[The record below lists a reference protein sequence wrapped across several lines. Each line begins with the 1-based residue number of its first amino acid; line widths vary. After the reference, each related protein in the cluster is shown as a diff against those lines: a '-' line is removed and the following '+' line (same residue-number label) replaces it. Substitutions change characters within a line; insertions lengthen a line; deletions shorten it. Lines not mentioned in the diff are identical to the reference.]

1 MIPRQARNDGS
12 ITCAVLCSGFLSH
25 NRLCRGALLH
35 KKTPRVR
42 SFFCLRL
49 SILLQNASLFE
60 FDGCA
65 DFFELVCHFL
75 GFRFGNVFFNGRRR
89 AVNERFRFGESER
102 RDFTHN
108 LDDGDFVRSD
118 FFEHYR
124 ELGLLFR
131 CGSSRAACRGS
142 RRRCCGRSRSATG
155 QRYCYQSACQ

>member
-1 MIPRQARNDGS
+1 MWELVTAALPCGGS
-12 ITCAVLCSGFLSH
+12 PGFLD
-25 NRLCRGALLH
+25 RLGMMVVWAVPFGMWVVLFCTVYNCRGALLH

-89 AVNERFRFGESER
+89 AVNKRFRFG
-102 RDFTHN
+102 
-108 LDDGDFVRSD
+108 
-118 FFEHYR
+118 
-124 ELGLLFR
+124 
-131 CGSSRAACRGS
+131 
-142 RRRCCGRSRSATG
+142 
-155 QRYCYQSACQ
+155 